1 MARILVCD
9 DEEAMRSLVAR
20 AMRLE
25 GHEVMLAADG
35 AEALEVMQAQG
46 GADLLITDIRM
57 PLMDGIALALN
68 VARYFSGT
76 MIRMITG
83 YAEQRERAADLRAI
97 VFDVILKPFSLED
110 LCDKARLALAARVR

>member
-57 PLMDGIALALN
+57 PVMDGIALALN
-68 VARYFSGT
+68 VARDFPGT
-76 MIRMITG
+76 MILMITG